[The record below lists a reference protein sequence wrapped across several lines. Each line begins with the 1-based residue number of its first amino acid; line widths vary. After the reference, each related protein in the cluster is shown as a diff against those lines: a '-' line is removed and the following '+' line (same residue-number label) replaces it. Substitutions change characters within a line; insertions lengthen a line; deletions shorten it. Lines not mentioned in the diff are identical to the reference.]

1 MLKKW
6 MIGFL
11 GLIMIPTF
19 ASAALYSFTKITTNG
34 NTDVGGQLSVD
45 VTGQVFTFYNNVGI
59 ASSITDVY
67 FDDGGTL
74 LGTFAITDSGAGVA
88 FSSPASPGD
97 LPGGNTI
104 GFETTPG
111 LSADSNPRPLG
122 VMENG
127 VNSSSEW
134 VRLTFTML
142 GTNNADDIL
151 AALGDGSL
159 RIGLHVQSIAP
170 QLGSDSYVNNNVT
183 SVPEPGTMML
193 LGSGLVGLAGWG
205 RKKFR
210 K

>member
-19 ASAALYSFTKITTNG
+19 ASAALYSFTNITNNG

-74 LGTFAITDSGAGVA
+74 LGTFALTDSGTGVA
-88 FSSPASPGD
+88 FSSPATPGD

-104 GFETTPG
+104 GFVTEG
-111 LSADSNPRPLG
+111 DLSANSDSP
-122 VMENG
+122 VSANG

-134 VRLTFTML
+134 LRITFNTL
-142 GTNNADDIL
+142 LNGNNADDIL

-159 RIGLHVQSIAP
+159 RIGLHVQSIAL
-170 QLGSDSYVNNNVT
+170 QGGSDSYVNNGT
-183 SVPEPGTMML
+183 PVPEPGTMML
-193 LGSGLVGLAGWG
+193 LGSGLVGLTGWG